1 MILKN
6 LHTPLCV
13 GITPRF
19 NKGCLLKKT
28 AHTTKHTA
36 SGANQSVTAT
46 DQRIGARLKALRK
59 ARKMSLAELATKANV
74 SASMLS
80 QTERGL
86 ANPSIKIIQRVR
98 QALDVSLTAL
108 LEDTA
113 DLRSSH
119 PPHPDVVH
127 SNADMQNYVRR
138 SNDRPFL
145 QSDATGMRK
154 ELLSPHGTHELEF
167 MIIELMPNS
176 SSHDVL
182 IGPGEK
188 AGIVLEGQMILEI
201 DGASTTLYV
210 GDSFQFDSTLPH
222 RIFNTATHALKLLW
236 IMNTKAPLIRF

>member
-1 MILKN
+1 
-6 LHTPLCV
+6 V
-13 GITPRF
+13 
-19 NKGCLLKKT
+19 
-28 AHTTKHTA
+28 
-36 SGANQSVTAT
+36 SESVTAT

-59 ARKMSLAELATKANV
+59 ARRMSLAELAIKANV

-86 ANPSIKIIQRVR
+86 ANPSIKTIQRVR

-108 LEDTA
+108 LEDT
-113 DLRSSH
+113 
-119 PPHPDVVH
+119 PEPHPHDPPRSKV
-127 SNADMQNYVRR
+127 ADFDGDMQNYVRR
-138 SNDRPFL
+138 SGDRPFL

-167 MIIELMPNS
+167 MIIELMPDS

-188 AGIVLEGQMILEI
+188 AGIVIEGEMILEI
-201 DGASTTLYV
+201 DGASTKLYI

-222 RIFNTATHALKLLW
+222 RIFNNAARALKLLW
-236 IMNTKAPLIRF
+236 IMNTKVPLIRF